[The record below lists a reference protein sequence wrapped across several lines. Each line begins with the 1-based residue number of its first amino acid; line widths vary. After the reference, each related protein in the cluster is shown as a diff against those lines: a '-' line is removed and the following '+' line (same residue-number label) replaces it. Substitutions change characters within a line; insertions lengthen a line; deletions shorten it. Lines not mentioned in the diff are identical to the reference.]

1 VHASDVRSSADVS
14 AQPVASLASLIAPSE
29 AAEVLGVSPATVRR
43 WLAEGQLEGVRIGG
57 RLRVAPEALEILIRP
72 AGPAR
77 DELR

>member
-1 VHASDVRSSADVS
+1 MTAPAQTELPALTPRDVAK
-14 AQPVASLASLIAPSE
+14 A
-29 AAEVLGVSPATVRR
+29 LGVSDKTVRR
-43 WLAEGQLEGVRIGG
+43 WIAEGRVAGVRIGG